1 MKEWM
6 KSDLDPELVRR
17 MEAAGIDVALT
28 LTLLNNYNGGRYDA
42 YLRPHVFNIPS
53 LGKDRFFDLHRR
65 AHRVTVDRK
74 TASACCRDL
83 DIDLRPEKFGTAD
96 GANLVFAK
104 DDLVRLGL
112 ALLPHTAYG
121 VLNGGSAS
129 SYVDPKKNRAFNEAL
144 FAFYE
149 KDFERL
155 RSLFLDKPKGVTS
168 AFQNRDGSPGPS
180 FLELK
185 LRALL
190 LLSYRAARR
199 RGAPPA
205 AVPLFQM
212 TSVLTDADI
221 ASFFRDCRKSPLVAD
236 LADAVGFDPAG
247 IRTGVQPLVAAF
259 TSADD
264 GREKRIFDRA
274 FGRENHPLAMPGGHG
289 QNFRVL
295 KDVYRDLHAH
305 GVRFA
310 YLGNVD
316 NLGYT
321 VDPESL
327 ALAVLRHCDAAFEF
341 SFRTPIDVKGGVLVE
356 HRDGRLDCGDLG
368 PAVSFEKMLAAE
380 RAGRKILFNCAI
392 GLFNLTSLVRDLDR
406 IVEQLP
412 VRFSEQDKAAG
423 RYSQAEQ
430 ITWEVLGLLGR
441 PLIFG
446 VNKSDRFL
454 AVKLLLEG
462 LLTSGFR
469 IDDPGFPRE
478 SETARELHTLSLYL
492 HAGLAEKLRTV
503 YGMAEE
509 AGRWRPKT
517 LREIDEESSS

>member
-1 MKEWM
+1 MKEWT
-6 KSDLDPELVRR
+6 KDDLAPELVRR
-17 MEAAGIDVALT
+17 MEEAGIDVALT
-28 LTLLNNYNGGRYDA
+28 LSILNNYNTGKYEAFQRA
-42 YLRPHVFNIPS
+42 HVFNIPA

-65 AHRVTVDRK
+65 THRMTIDRK
-74 TASACCRDL
+74 KASACCHELDL
-83 DIDLRPEKFGTAD
+83 DIRPERFGTASGKD
-96 GANLVFAK
+96 LVFTK
-104 DDLVRLGL
+104 DDLVRLGR

-121 VLNGGSAS
+121 ILNGGSAS
-129 SYVDPKKNRAFNEAL
+129 SYVDPKKNRAFNESL

-155 RSLFLDKPKGVTS
+155 RGLFQDKPKGVTS

-190 LLSYRAARR
+190 LLSYRAARATGGR
-199 RGAPPA
+199 PAPA
-205 AVPLFQM
+205 RLFQM
-212 TSVLTDADI
+212 TSVLTDADL
-221 ASFFRDCRKSPLVAD
+221 AAFFRDSAKSPY
-236 LADAVGFDPAG
+236 LAELTDAVGFDPG
-247 IRTGVQPLVAAF
+247 SVLTGVQPLIAAF
-259 TSADD
+259 TGADE
-264 GREKRIFDRA
+264 GPEKRVFSGA
-274 FGRENHPLAMPGGHG
+274 GGRENQPLAMPGGHG
-289 QNFRVL
+289 QNFLVL
-295 KDVYRDLHAH
+295 KDVYRGMHAS

-327 ALAVLRHCDAAFEF
+327 ALAVLHRSDAAFEF
-341 SFRTPIDVKGGVLVE
+341 SFRTPIDVKGGVLVA
-356 HRDGRLDCGDLG
+356 HRDGRLDCADLG
-368 PAVSFEKMLAAE
+368 PAVSYEKMLAAE
-380 RAGRKILFNCAI
+380 KAGRKILFNCAI

-406 IVEQLP
+406 IVADLP

-430 ITWEVLGLLGR
+430 ITWEVLGLLER

-446 VNKSDRFL
+446 VNKAERFL

-469 IDDPGFPRE
+469 IDDPAFPRE
-478 SETARELHTLSLYL
+478 SESARELHTLALSL

-503 YGMAEE
+503 YGMTEE

-517 LREIDEESSS
+517 LKEIDEEIS